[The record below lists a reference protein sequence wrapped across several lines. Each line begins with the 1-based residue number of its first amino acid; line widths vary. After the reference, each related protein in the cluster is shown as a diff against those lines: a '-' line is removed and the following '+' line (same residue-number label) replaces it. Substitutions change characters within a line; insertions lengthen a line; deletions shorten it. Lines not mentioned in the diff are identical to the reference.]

1 MNMSGDASEQVVRM
15 CLEGFEITAKITGA
29 AVERVV
35 AALYAIAKNKADSHK
50 ADSMKSKLKHGG
62 KMEILT
68 LKDEDVAKFKKGAKI
83 YGLKNFVPV
92 RDKKVADGMSDLY
105 IDPSQASIA
114 EQIIKRFGLTAA
126 KTTMETEA
134 RELDKEAA
142 PAVSEKE
149 ADDLAF
155 QLLSGGKEAE
165 TPETD
170 GENPI
175 SARTDALNPSNGSL
189 QTSKDTSDKRESVYK
204 ALEAAKRTARKL
216 NRKRALLQKQRN
228 NPNKKKDRS
237 K

>member
-35 AALYAIAKNKADSHK
+35 AALYAIAKNKISTHK
-50 ADSMKSKLKHGG
+50 ADSMKAKLKHGG
-62 KMEILT
+62 QMEILT
-68 LKDEDVAKFKKGAKI
+68 LKDEDVAQFKKGAKI
-83 YGLKNFVPV
+83 YGLKNFIPV
-92 RDKKVADGMSDLY
+92 RDKKVADGMSDFY

-114 EQIIKRFGLTAA
+114 DQIIKRFGLTAA
-126 KTTMETEA
+126 KTTMETEV
-134 RELDKEAA
+134 RELDKEAP

-155 QLLSGGKEAE
+155 QLLSGNKEAE
-165 TPETD
+165 TPKAD

-175 SARTDALNPSNGSL
+175 SARTDALNPSVDSS
-189 QTSKDTSDKRESVYK
+189 QTAKNATDKRESVYM
-204 ALEAAKRTARKL
+204 ALESAKKEVRRRENKRTAPQKKL
-216 NRKRALLQKQRN
+216 DK
-228 NPNKKKDRS
+228 PNKKKQRS